1 MPRLDAGRVA
11 TWRAFGLVAADM
23 QRNVEAGLI
32 DDWDLPLAWF
42 EILAALQAA
51 GGSLRVGELCDV
63 LHELP
68 SSLSR
73 RVDRLQGE
81 GFVDRVSTPTPD
93 DRRAV
98 TVSLTRDG
106 RAEWRD
112 ANVTYRRMVQQHFAK
127 VLSDTDVAALQRIFT
142 KLGAQRP
149 KSS

>member
-11 TWRAFGLVAADM
+11 TWRSLGAVAADM
-23 QRNVEAGLI
+23 QRKVEAGLVE
-32 DDWDLPLAWF
+32 DYDLPLSWF
-42 EILAALQAA
+42 EILAALQAY
-51 GGSLRVGELCDV
+51 GGSMRVGELCET

-73 RVDRLQGE
+73 RLDRLEDE
-81 GFVDRVSTPTPD
+81 GFVGRAATPTPD

-112 ANVTYRRMVQQHFAK
+112 ANITYRRMVQLHFAN
-127 VLSDTDVAALQRIFT
+127 VLSDTDIAALQRIFS
-142 KLGAQRP
+142 KLET
-149 KSS
+149 

>member
-11 TWRAFGLVAADM
+11 TWRALAVTAADLH
-23 QRNVEAGLI
+23 RKVEAGLI
-32 DDWDLPLAWF
+32 DDYDLPLAWF

-51 GGSLRVGELCDV
+51 GGSLRVGELCEL

-73 RVDRLQGE
+73 RLDRLEEE
-81 GFVDRVSTPTPD
+81 GYVSRLAIPVLD
-93 DRRAV
+93 DKRAV

-112 ANVTYRRMVQQHFAK
+112 ANITYRRMVQQHFAN
-127 VLSDTDVAALQRIFT
+127 VLTDTDIAALQRIFG
-142 KLGAQRP
+142 KLG
-149 KSS
+149 S

>member
-11 TWRAFGLVAADM
+11 TWRALGVVAAEM
-23 QRNVEAGLI
+23 QRKVEAGLI
-32 DDWDLPLAWF
+32 GDYDLPLTWF

-51 GGSLRVGELCDV
+51 GGSLRVGELCEV

-73 RVDRLQGE
+73 RLDRLEEE
-81 GFVDRVSTPTPD
+81 GFVSRAATPTLD

-112 ANVTYRRMVQQHFAK
+112 ANITYRRMVQQHFAN
-127 VLSDTDVAALQRIFT
+127 VLTDTDIAALQRIFG
-142 KLGAQRP
+142 KLGA
-149 KSS
+149 